1 MVRPYLVGKLGKMA
15 QLYLVDAFSH
25 APFTGNPAGVCPLE
39 DEAEETWMQNVAM
52 EMNQA
57 ETAFFWPLGDSS
69 YGLRWFTPDGEVDL
83 CGHATLATAHVMWER
98 GLAPRH
104 LVRFQTK
111 SGELR
116 VRPDGD
122 EIVMDFPSE
131 PAAPFE
137 LPLKLEGAIWT
148 GKNRMD
154 WVAAFGSAQEV
165 IDFKP
170 DQSAIA
176 AAGMRGLLITAPGE
190 DVDFVSRFFAPLY
203 GIPED
208 SVTGSAHCCL
218 APFWVERL
226 GKETMRGYQASR
238 RGGYVGV
245 TLKGDRV
252 ELRGQARIFLEGTIS
267 S

>member
-1 MVRPYLVGKLGKMA
+1 MTS
-15 QLYLVDAFSH
+15 LYLVDAFAH
-25 APFTGNPAGVCPLE
+25 APFTGNPAGVCPVE
-39 DEAEETWMQNVAM
+39 KEPDAEWMQNVAM

-57 ETAFFWPLGDSS
+57 ETAFFWPLEVGN

-83 CGHATLATAHVMWER
+83 CGHATLATAHLMWER
-98 GLAPRH
+98 GLAPRD

-116 VRPDGD
+116 VRPEGD

-131 PAAPFE
+131 PAIAAQ
-137 LPLKLEGAIWT
+137 LPLKLDGAIWT

-154 WVAAFGSAQEV
+154 WVAVFTSESEVRAFE
-165 IDFKP
+165 P
-170 DQSAIA
+170 DQAAIV
-176 AAGMRGLLITAPGE
+176 AAGMRGLLITAPGDE
-190 DVDFVSRFFAPLY
+190 VDFVSRFFAPQY

-208 SVTGSAHCCL
+208 PVTGSAHCCL
-218 APFWVERL
+218 APLWAERF
-226 GKETMRGYQASR
+226 GKSTLRGYQASR

-245 TLKGDRV
+245 THKGDRV
-252 ELRGQARIFLEGTIS
+252 ELRGQARIFLEGSIS